1 MNKEEDVE
9 FSKKKIEYVSKL
21 ALLDL
26 TDDEKEKLS
35 KELNNILSYFKKL
48 ERLDTEGI
56 KPTRHPIEGLKNI
69 FREDE
74 VWEGLSQ
81 KEALKNSEN
90 RKDGFFKAPR
100 ILKE

>member
-1 MNKEEDVE
+1 MKKEDEIE
-9 FSKKKIEYVSKL
+9 FSKEKIRYVSKL

-26 TDDEKEKLS
+26 TEEEEEKLS
-35 KELNNILSYFKKL
+35 GQLNNIISYFKKL
-48 ERLDTEGI
+48 ENLDTEGI
-56 KPTRHPIEGLKNI
+56 EPTRHPIEGLNNV

-81 KEALKNSEN
+81 KEALKNTEN
-90 RKDGFFKAPR
+90 KKDGFFKAPR